1 MGRRQ
6 FEKTCRAHLRKN
18 CDQINAFQC
27 GNDLCAITFAGNRAT
42 GSFQFADR
50 LVAVDSDDQHVAQ
63 GASRTQVANVSDVEQ
78 IETSVRRY
86 DSFPSCAQFV
96 SPRLEF
102 FQSHDFVARHFLTK
116 FSARGTI
123 RNSAGARPTS
133 SPSTLNHIPGREHTA
148 IFRAR
153 RKITA
158 LLEKCFP
165 RIISAASNAISAG
178 LRFGIKMTSSKP
190 SLGSASGAIGNPPAT
205 NRPFAIT
212 ILYTA
217 VESSSRPS
225 RTIRVLYACNFG
237 NAAAAPRIYASGP
250 QFRLIAGVILLRTI
264 PLNPPADTFIK

>member
-1 MGRRQ
+1 MWVPH
-6 FEKTCRAHLRKN
+6 TCENCAPSAPGPHGAALR
-18 CDQINAFQC
+18 
-27 GNDLCAITFAGNRAT
+27 AITFARNRAT

-50 LVAVDSDDQHVAQ
+50 LVAVDSDDQRVAQ
-63 GASRTQVANVSDVEQ
+63 GASRAQIANVSDMKQ

-86 DSFPSCAQFV
+86 DSFPYRPQFV
-96 SPRLEF
+96 SSLLEF

-133 SPSTLNHIPGREHTA
+133 SPSTLNHIPGRERTA

-178 LRFGIKMTSSKP
+178 RRFGIKMTSSKP
-190 SLGSASGAIGNPPAT
+190 SLGSASGATGNPPAT

-212 ILYTA
+212 TL
-217 VESSSRPS
+217 
-225 RTIRVLYACNFG
+225 
-237 NAAAAPRIYASGP
+237 
-250 QFRLIAGVILLRTI
+250 
-264 PLNPPADTFIK
+264 